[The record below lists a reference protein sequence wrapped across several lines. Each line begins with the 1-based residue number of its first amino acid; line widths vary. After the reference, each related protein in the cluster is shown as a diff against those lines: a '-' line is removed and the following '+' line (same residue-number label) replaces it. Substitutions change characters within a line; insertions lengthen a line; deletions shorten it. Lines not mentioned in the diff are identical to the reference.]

1 MLGPKNT
8 LVKLKYFTARV
19 QPTAGDPGV
28 HVRQDAY
35 LTALQAHCPLVELY
49 FGHFLRHRISMEHA
63 NPPPPSVQV
72 WKNEEKGSDV
82 NLALHVL
89 NDSWLDAYDCAVVV
103 SNDSDLAESLR
114 LVKAQHNKVIGVVTP
129 GAPTRK
135 TSWQLKQHADF
146 VKPIR
151 TWMLETSQLPNPI
164 PGSAIRKPA
173 NW

>member
-1 MLGPKNT
+1 
-8 LVKLKYFTARV
+8 
-19 QPTAGDPGV
+19 
-28 HVRQDAY
+28 
-35 LTALQAHCPLVELY
+35 
-49 FGHFLRHRISMEHA
+49 
-63 NPPPPSVQV
+63 
-72 WKNEEKGSDV
+72 
-82 NLALHVL
+82 
-89 NDSWLDAYDCAVVV
+89 
-103 SNDSDLAESLR
+103 